1 MVRPSVEGPLF
12 CHYDTKSLTRDQF
25 TSVLK
30 QSLAVLGYKGSNNK
44 LHPFKIGMATS
55 LLIGGYADDD
65 IKTMPP
71 KRQSS
76 YGVAGAIKKMK
87 SAAQRKKTST
97 AIPSGPSIPPN
108 NATLISPD
116 VMEELTNRV
125 TERVASR
132 MERRMEEIFDKI
144 ASKNSIR

>member
-1 MVRPSVEGPLF
+1 MKNCSCLFGNIKNYQLGTGKGLIISSHGNVKICLVIALSSYFMVRPSVEGPLF

-65 IKTMPP
+65 IKVHLV
-71 KRQSS
+71 K
-76 YGVAGAIKKMK
+76 GE
-87 SAAQRKKTST
+87 
-97 AIPSGPSIPPN
+97 N
-108 NATLISPD
+108 LIRP
-116 VMEELTNRV
+116 
-125 TERVASR
+125 
-132 MERRMEEIFDKI
+132 I
-144 ASKNSIR
+144 